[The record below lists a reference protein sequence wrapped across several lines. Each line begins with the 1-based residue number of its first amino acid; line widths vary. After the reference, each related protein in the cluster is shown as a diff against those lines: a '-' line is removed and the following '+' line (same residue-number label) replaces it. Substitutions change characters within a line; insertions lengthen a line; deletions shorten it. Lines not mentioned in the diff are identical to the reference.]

1 MIKEWIA
8 EYKPKNED
16 EILDALR
23 EIMQEITLAAL
34 SRTDFFEKA
43 AFYGGTALRIFY
55 GLDRFSEDLDFS
67 LLKADEGFTLEPY
80 FSAILTEFEALG
92 IKVRI
97 KEKEKA
103 KRSPIESAFLK
114 TETIWKELVLEDILK
129 QTGVKSNK
137 PIKIKIEVDRNPPL
151 GFQTEEKLL
160 IRPFSFY
167 VRCFKLP
174 SLFAGKLHALLY
186 RKWNNRVKGRDWYDL
201 EWYIK
206 KGIPLDAAHFLLRA
220 QDTKDWK
227 VEIITNEQILELINH
242 KIESVS
248 FTNVKADVIRFI
260 KDENVLSI
268 WSAKYFKD
276 LVEKMKFENSSSDE
290 STQSITLSKSV

>member
-1 MIKEWIA
+1 
-8 EYKPKNED
+8 
-16 EILDALR
+16 
-23 EIMQEITLAAL
+23 
-34 SRTDFFEKA
+34 
-43 AFYGGTALRIFY
+43 
-55 GLDRFSEDLDFS
+55 
-67 LLKADEGFTLEPY
+67 
-80 FSAILTEFEALG
+80 
-92 IKVRI
+92 
-97 KEKEKA
+97 
-103 KRSPIESAFLK
+103 
-114 TETIWKELVLEDILK
+114 LVLEDILK

-220 QDTKDWK
+220 QDTTDSNA
-227 VEIITNEQILELINH
+227 EIITNEQILELINH

-248 FTNVKADVIRFI
+248 FTNIKEDVIRFI
-260 KDENVLSI
+260 KDEKALSI

-276 LVEKMKFENSSSDE
+276 LVEKMKFENSLSD
-290 STQSITLSKSV
+290 

>member
-97 KEKEKA
+97 NEKEKA
-103 KRSPIESAFLK
+103 KRSSIESAFLK
-114 TETIWKELVLEDILK
+114 TETIWKELVLEDVLK

-220 QDTKDWK
+220 QDTTDWNA
-227 VEIITNEQILELINH
+227 EIITNEQILELINR

-248 FTNVKADVIRFI
+248 FTNIKEDVIRFI
-260 KDENVLSI
+260 KDEKALSI

-276 LVEKMKFENSSSDE
+276 LLEKMKFENSLSD
-290 STQSITLSKSV
+290 

>member
-97 KEKEKA
+97 NEKEKA
-103 KRSPIESAFLK
+103 KRSSIESAFLK

-220 QDTKDWK
+220 QDTTDWNA
-227 VEIITNEQILELINH
+227 EIITNEQILELINH

-248 FTNVKADVIRFI
+248 FTNVKEDVIRFI
-260 KDENVLSI
+260 KDEKVLSI

-276 LVEKMKFENSSSDE
+276 LVEKMKFENSSSD
-290 STQSITLSKSV
+290 

>member
-1 MIKEWIA
+1 MIREWIA
-8 EYKPKNED
+8 EYNPKNEE

-67 LLKADEGFTLEPY
+67 LLKADEGFKLEPY
-80 FSAILTEFEALG
+80 FSAILTEFKALG

-97 KEKEKA
+97 NEKEKT
-103 KRSPIESAFLK
+103 KNSSIESAFLK
-114 TETIWKELVLEDILK
+114 TETIWKELVLEDVLK

-137 PIKIKIEVDRNPPL
+137 PIKIKIEVDRKPPL

-206 KGIPLDAAHFLLRA
+206 KGVPLDVGHFLSRA
-220 QDTKDWK
+220 KDTRDW
-227 VEIITNEQILELINH
+227 EAEFISGDETLELLNH
-242 KIESVS
+242 KIDSVS
-248 FTNVKADVIRFI
+248 FTNIKEDVIRFI

-276 LVEKMKFENSSSDE
+276 LVEKMKFENA
-290 STQSITLSKSV
+290 VA